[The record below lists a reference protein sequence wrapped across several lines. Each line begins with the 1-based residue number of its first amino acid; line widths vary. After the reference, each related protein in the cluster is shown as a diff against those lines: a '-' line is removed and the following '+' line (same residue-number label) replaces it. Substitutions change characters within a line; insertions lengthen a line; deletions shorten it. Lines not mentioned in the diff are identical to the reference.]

1 MNEVRVLAKQ
11 LFRLFVIVF
20 ILVGIVFISLMTY
33 EPGSKEKI
41 FNDTEVMVSTND
53 WKPKDALT
61 ELPNMPKKVKE
72 GYYLIA
78 ETSKYMGPNAE
89 NFEDRYSG
97 NNLAC
102 SNCHL
107 QKGAQAGSGSW
118 VGVLERFP
126 QFGGRGNKIGTIEDR
141 INGCMERSMNGR
153 MLPPDSDKLV
163 AIVAYMD
170 WLSEGLPKERKAEF
184 KGYPKIK
191 IPTVA
196 VNLEIGKQ
204 VYQKECIICHGENG
218 AGVLNAVDGKSYTY
232 PPLWGPD
239 SYNDG
244 AGMNRVI
251 TSAEFIKSNMP
262 YLQAT
267 WDNPKLTDE
276 EAYHVAGYINSFTRP
291 HKLNTENDYPDKKL
305 KPVSTP
311 YGPWVDDFT
320 PEQHKYGPF
329 LPIMDFYKEKYGITK
344 TK

>member
-1 MNEVRVLAKQ
+1 MGDLRILAKQ
-11 LFRLFVIVF
+11 LFRLFTIVF
-20 ILVGIVFISLMTY
+20 VLIGLIFIWLFTY
-33 EPGSKEKI
+33 EPNTSAGFSNEDEKEEK
-41 FNDTEVMVSTND
+41 VV
-53 WKPKDALT
+53 WQPKNPIS
-61 ELPNMPKKVKE
+61 EIENMPLEVKK
-72 GYYLIA
+72 GYYLIS
-78 ETSKYMGPNAE
+78 ETSRFMGPGAAKI
-89 NFEDRYSG
+89 EDRYSG

-118 VGVLERFP
+118 VGILERFP

-163 AIVAYMD
+163 AIVAYMN
-170 WLSEGLPKERKAEF
+170 WLSEGLPEYRKAEF

-191 IPTVA
+191 IPNEKVDFA
-196 VNLEIGKQ
+196 KGKQ
-204 VYQKECIICHGENG
+204 VYTKECVICHGENG
-218 AGVLNAVDGKSYTY
+218 AGVLSLEDNNSYTY
-232 PPLWGPD
+232 PPLWGED
-239 SYNDG
+239 SFNDG
-244 AGMNRVI
+244 AGMHRVI

-276 EAYHVAGYINSFTRP
+276 EAYHVAGYINSFSRP

>member
-1 MNEVRVLAKQ
+1 MNELRILAKQ
-11 LFRLFVIVF
+11 FFKLFAIVF
-20 ILVGIVFISLMTY
+20 VLVGIVFLWLLNYKPYVKS
-33 EPGSKEKI
+33 
-41 FNDTEVMVSTND
+41 VSTSETDEIATSVN
-53 WKPKDALT
+53 WEPRNAIS
-61 ELPNMPKKVKE
+61 EINNMPAEVKK

-78 ETSKYMGPNAE
+78 ESSKYMGPKAVNPA
-89 NFEDRYSG
+89 DRYSG

-102 SNCHL
+102 ANCHL
-107 QKGAQAGSGSW
+107 KQGAQAGSGSW
-118 VGVLERFP
+118 VGILERFP
-126 QFGGRGNKIGTIEDR
+126 QFGGRGNKIGTIEGR

-153 MLPPDSDKLV
+153 MLPVDSDKMD
-163 AIVAYMD
+163 AIVAYMA
-170 WLSEGLPKERKAEF
+170 WLSEGLPENRKAEF
-184 KGYPKIK
+184 KGYPKIE
-191 IPTVA
+191 IPNVA
-196 VNLEIGKQ
+196 VNLEKGSQ
-204 VYQKECIICHGENG
+204 VYQKECVICHGENG
-218 AGVLNAVDGKSYTY
+218 EGVLNAVDGKSYTY

-239 SYNDG
+239 SFNDG

-311 YGPWVDDFT
+311 YGPWVDDFSA
-320 PEQHKYGPF
+320 EQHKYGPF
-329 LPIMDFYKEKYGITK
+329 PPIMDFYKQKYGIIK